1 MNVWKTLASTAL
13 IAGALVAEPNSASAQ
28 LVLGAKLGATFSTLD
43 FDPDEGGDQS
53 RLTSFGGGGF
63 LRFGMA
69 GLSLQP
75 ELLAVTKG
83 SKFDDTDGSGKIKL
97 DYIEVPVFLRF
108 GLSSGASFAP
118 YLMVGP
124 SFSFDIGCSLEG
136 ESGGV
141 SVDVDCDDT
150 GLGEDFID
158 RNKFDIGAAA
168 ALGFEFAAGPGNILV
183 EGRYTHGF
191 SDIDKGEG
199 SKARNRM
206 FGVFAGYAIP
216 LGTR

>member
-1 MNVWKTLASTAL
+1 MNFWKTVASTAL
-13 IAGALVAEPNSASAQ
+13 IAGALAAEPNSASAQ
-28 LVLGAKLGATFSTLD
+28 LVLGAKVGATFSQID
-43 FDPDEGGDQS
+43 VDPDEGDLK

-75 ELLAVTKG
+75 EVLAVTKG
-83 SKFDDTDGSGKIKL
+83 AKVEDTDGSGKLKI
-97 DYIEVPVFLRF
+97 DYIEVPVFARF

-136 ESGGV
+136 EGGGV
-141 SVDVDCDDT
+141 NVDIDCDDAF
-150 GLGEDFID
+150 LGEDFFD
-158 RNKFDIGAAA
+158 RKKFDIGAAA
-168 ALGFEFAAGPGNILV
+168 ALGLEFAAGPGNILV

-191 SDIDKGEG
+191 SDLDKGED

-206 FGVFAGYAIP
+206 FGIFAGYAIP
-216 LGTR
+216 LGSR